1 MALVKQ
7 DPEAKVT
14 AHTENFR
21 STNVRFLQE
30 QNKQALS
37 ALQKVEEE
45 RNEAFSVIKEWEVKQ
60 TKLQVHLSATTTPDF
75 STILALCSAEVVPL
89 VKVDE
94 Q

>member
-1 MALVKQ
+1 MALVAVKSN
-7 DPEAKVT
+7 PA

-45 RNEAFSVIKEWEVKQ
+45 RNEVSGGQ
-60 TKLQVHLSATTTPDF
+60 
-75 STILALCSAEVVPL
+75 LCCFCC
-89 VKVDE
+89 K
-94 Q
+94 

>member
-1 MALVKQ
+1 MSLVAVKSN
-7 DPEAKVT
+7 PT

-45 RNEAFSVIKEWEVKQ
+45 RNEAFAVIKEWENKQ
-60 TKLQVHLSATTTPDF
+60 
-75 STILALCSAEVVPL
+75 
-89 VKVDE
+89 
-94 Q
+94 

>member
-1 MALVKQ
+1 MALVAVKNN
-7 DPEAKVT
+7 PA

-45 RNEAFSVIKEWEVKQ
+45 RNEAFAVIKEWENKQ
-60 TKLQVHLSATTTPDF
+60 
-75 STILALCSAEVVPL
+75 
-89 VKVDE
+89 
-94 Q
+94 